1 MYLFKKIINKLL
13 KHKVTISTAESCT
26 GGLLSYSFIKNK
38 GVSKIFKNGL
48 ICYSNT
54 SKIQFLQ
61 IKKNTLEKY
70 GAVSHETSKEMTE
83 NLSKI
88 SGSNLSITTTG
99 IAGPTNNSKNKSI
112 GLVYIGIKY
121 NKKIKIFKK
130 SFKGSRIQIQK
141 KTVNFIFKQIL
152 DLI

>member
-1 MYLFKKIINKLL
+1 MYLFNKIINKLL
-13 KHKVTISTAESCT
+13 KENITIATAESCT
-26 GGLLSYSFIKNK
+26 GGLLSYSFIKYK

-130 SFKGSRIQIQK
+130 NFKGSRIQIQK

>member
-1 MYLFKKIINKLL
+1 MYLFNKIINKLL
-13 KHKVTISTAESCT
+13 KTKVTIATAESCT

-54 SKIQFLQ
+54 SKIQFLK
-61 IKKNTLEKY
+61 IKKNTLKKY
-70 GAVSHETSKEMTE
+70 GSVSHEISKEMTE

-88 SGSNLSITTTG
+88 SGCNLSITTTG
-99 IAGPTNNSKNKSI
+99 IAGPTGNSKNKSI

-121 NKKIKIFKK
+121 KKKLQIFKK
-130 SFKGSRIQIQK
+130 NFKGTRIQIQK
-141 KTVNFIFKQIL
+141 QTVNFIFKKIL

>member
-13 KHKVTISTAESCT
+13 KNKVTISTAESCT

-61 IKKNTLEKY
+61 VKKN
-70 GAVSHETSKEMTE
+70 
-83 NLSKI
+83 
-88 SGSNLSITTTG
+88 
-99 IAGPTNNSKNKSI
+99 
-112 GLVYIGIKY
+112 
-121 NKKIKIFKK
+121 
-130 SFKGSRIQIQK
+130 
-141 KTVNFIFKQIL
+141 
-152 DLI
+152 